1 MTFAKSNE
9 MARSI
14 VEVFEDFLEK
24 RGIDVPNPDK
34 AQSEGPSVI
43 YGADYGE
50 LVDRVAAVLFGKP
63 VPEKT
68 APAVVPAPSPVKI
81 QATFAATVPL
91 AVRLLE
97 EAVAATALRK
107 PTTWQVCATGKGENE
122 GKKCR
127 VRLLEF
133 RNSYEIQ
140 VDNEIG
146 FASSYH
152 RVCDGK
158 TIVAVQ
164 QTLNKI
170 QRDVEN
176 GFMLPF

>member
-1 MTFAKSNE
+1 MNMKNTE
-9 MARSI
+9 LARAI
-14 VEVFEDFLEK
+14 VEVFEDFLDE
-24 RGIDVPNPDK
+24 RGIDIPNPDK
-34 AQSEGPSVI
+34 VQSEGPCVI
-43 YGADYGE
+43 YGTDYGE
-50 LVDRVAAVLFGKP
+50 LVDRVAAVLLGRP
-63 VPEKT
+63 ATDNTESVT
-68 APAVVPAPSPVKI
+68 VSAPPSAKI

-97 EAVAATALRK
+97 EAAAATALRK

-133 RNSYEIQ
+133 RNAYEIQ

-152 RVCDGK
+152 RECGGK
-158 TIVAVQ
+158 TIVAIQ

-176 GFMLPF
+176 GIGMPF